1 VPKKEYSPTVFRNKL
16 NEHGQVIR
24 NKTRLVCK
32 FYSQVEG
39 IDFEE
44 NVSSVARVE
53 AIKMFLSFACFN
65 NFKVYQMDV
74 KSTFLNGNLEEEV
87 YIER

>member
-1 VPKKEYSPTVFRNKL
+1 L
-16 NEHGQVIR
+16 NEHGKVIR
-24 NKTRLVCK
+24 NKKILACK
-32 FYSQVEG
+32 VYSQVEG

-65 NFKVYQMDV
+65 NFKAYQMDV
-74 KSTFLNGNLEEEV
+74 KSTFLNGNLEE
-87 YIER
+87 